1 MEFKPPIS
9 LYTAPPAKLEKTGTS
24 TESVNNFNTKSI
36 AGYSL
41 CSSNAETVVN
51 KPTKSIAGYNL
62 SSYNNYNETELNKSK
77 LVADDKSDTTSEIP
91 INYGYVTNKAK
102 QLPNWKTQ
110 YLNQETELNKSKLV
124 EPLEPLASTSTE
136 QDSLAD
142 KEVAYFLNQN
152 SSKTASIITEVASPS
167 ECHSGRGSDIGPM
180 TSLKV
185 SEPTETKRLSPFNR
199 FRSSLVM
206 GRDSP
211 KSKNSTPTTP
221 TTTDPTAAPSSGG
234 PHRKRTESET
244 KKEEKPKGRFFYRKS
259 RTGPLPGE
267 NGAEVTPTSSAASTT
282 SNSASNLV
290 GSAVHLTLSEEEVTP
305 IQDNRPCPDRFGI
318 RAKSEFCPRTAAN
331 STSNTG
337 SDYVN
342 GDGSTSGTT
351 SGADG
356 ATSGAE
362 TGYTGTKKDNL
373 IVTAAKRWASYD
385 KPTYQTP
392 FTRDNWK
399 RSHRKFNY
407 SRFLNYTRETFV

>member
-77 LVADDKSDTTSEIP
+77 LVSDDKSDTTSAEIP

-152 SSKTASIITEVASPS
+152 YSKTASIITEVASPS

-221 TTTDPTAAPSSGG
+221 TSSGVDPAAPSSGG

-244 KKEEKPKGRFFYRKS
+244 KKEEKPKVR
-259 RTGPLPGE
+259 
-267 NGAEVTPTSSAASTT
+267 
-282 SNSASNLV
+282 
-290 GSAVHLTLSEEEVTP
+290 
-305 IQDNRPCPDRFGI
+305 
-318 RAKSEFCPRTAAN
+318 
-331 STSNTG
+331 
-337 SDYVN
+337 
-342 GDGSTSGTT
+342 
-351 SGADG
+351 
-356 ATSGAE
+356 
-362 TGYTGTKKDNL
+362 
-373 IVTAAKRWASYD
+373 
-385 KPTYQTP
+385 
-392 FTRDNWK
+392 
-399 RSHRKFNY
+399 
-407 SRFLNYTRETFV
+407 

>member
-9 LYTAPPAKLEKTGTS
+9 LYTAPPAKLEKTGAS
-24 TESVNNFNTKSI
+24 TESVNSYTKSI

-41 CSSNAETVVN
+41 CSNNETVVN
-51 KPTKSIAGYNL
+51 KPSTKSIAGYNL
-62 SSYNNYNETELNKSK
+62 SSNNNNNQEAELNKSK
-77 LVADDKSDTTSEIP
+77 LVSDDKSDTKSEIP

-110 YLNQETELNKSKLV
+110 YQETELNKSKLV
-124 EPLEPLASTSTE
+124 ETE

-152 SSKTASIITEVASPS
+152 SSKTASIAAEVASPS

-221 TTTDPTAAPSSGG
+221 TSSGVDPVAPSSGG

-244 KKEEKPKGRFFYRKS
+244 KKEEKPKSRFFYRKS
-259 RTGPLPGE
+259 RTGPLPGD
-267 NGAEVTPTSSAASTT
+267 GAEVTPTSSAASTT

-290 GSAVHLTLSEEEVTP
+290 GSAVHLTLSEEEVSSPGTCLNSNNL
-305 IQDNRPCPDRFGI
+305 QDNRPCPDRFGI

-337 SDYVN
+337 SDYPATS
-342 GDGSTSGTT
+342 GAISGTT

-356 ATSGAE
+356 TSGTE
-362 TGYTGTKKDNL
+362 IPGTKKDNL

>member
-9 LYTAPPAKLEKTGTS
+9 LYTAPPAKLE
-24 TESVNNFNTKSI
+24 SVNNPTKSI

-41 CSSNAETVVN
+41 TSNAETVVN
-51 KPTKSIAGYNL
+51 KPVKSIAGYNL
-62 SSYNNYNETELNKSK
+62 SCSNNNETELNKSK
-77 LVADDKSDTTSEIP
+77 PVDDKSDTCEIP

-124 EPLEPLASTSTE
+124 ELEPLASTTE

-152 SSKTASIITEVASPS
+152 SSKTASIATEVASPS

-221 TTTDPTAAPSSGG
+221 TSSGVDPAAPSSGG

-244 KKEEKPKGRFFYRKS
+244 KNTEKPKGRFFYRKS

-267 NGAEVTPTSSAASTT
+267 NGTEVTPTSSAASTT

-290 GSAVHLTLSEEEVTP
+290 GSAVHLTLSQEEVRSQTSLNSNN
-305 IQDNRPCPDRFGI
+305 QDNRPCPDRFGI

-342 GDGSTSGTT
+342 GVGSTSGGT

-356 ATSGAE
+356 GTSGAE
-362 TGYTGTKKDNL
+362 TEIGTKKDNL